1 MSLAERWLGRWFQ
14 PLVDRTVRER
24 LAVIEDDN
32 TFLVGARRLDDSP
45 RDRLNPDRES
55 VLEACL
61 EVWRS
66 DPLARRL
73 VELTSEYVVG
83 GGVDIECVHAPSQDF
98 LRAFWSHRLNRMGI
112 RMVELCDELTR
123 SGNLFLL
130 ISTDRVGMSYLR
142 VVPAADIDR
151 IDAAENDIE
160 QSLAYVDK
168 DGQVYPAYDP
178 AEDGLGEGG
187 TFRPVMLHY
196 AVNRPAGA
204 QWGESDLAPLLIW
217 LRRYAAWLEDRM
229 RLNRFRNAFIYRVKA
244 AFTSEAARRTR
255 QLELAANPPSPGS
268 ILVTDESED
277 WSVISPR
284 LEALDAQTDGLALK
298 KMIAAG
304 AGVPM
309 HFLAEP
315 ESATRTTAEAAGSPT
330 HRKFEQRQRFF
341 LWMLRDLLGVVLQ
354 RRALVDGRVDPR
366 VDITVQGADISAR
379 DNAALAESGGKIG
392 PLFEGLYQAGLIDA
406 REYLRVVYRF
416 VGEKADLD
424 ALMARASLPE
434 DPGKEH
440 EDE

>member
-1 MSLAERWLGRWFQ
+1 MSLTERWLGRWFQ
-14 PLVDRTVRER
+14 PLVERTVRER

-32 TFLVGARRLDDSP
+32 SFLVGVRRLDESP
-45 RDRLNPDRES
+45 RDRLDPDRES

-61 EVWRS
+61 TAWRS

-83 GGVDIECVHAPSQDF
+83 GGVDLECGHALSQDF
-98 LRAFWSHRLNRMGI
+98 LRAFWGHPLNRMPI

-130 ISTDRVGMSYLR
+130 VSTDRVGMSYLR

-151 IDAAENDIE
+151 IESAENDIE
-160 QSLAYVDK
+160 QELAFVDK
-168 DGQVYPAYDP
+168 DGQVYAAYD
-178 AEDGLGEGG
+178 AAGDGLGEQGD
-187 TFRPVMLHY
+187 FSPVMLHY
-196 AVNRPAGA
+196 AINRPAGA
-204 QWGESDLAPLLIW
+204 QWGESDLAPLLVW

-244 AFTSEAARRTR
+244 TFTSEAARRTR

-277 WSVISPR
+277 WSVISPK

-315 ESATRTTAEAAGSPT
+315 EGATRTTAEAAGGPT

-341 LWMLRDLLGVVLQ
+341 LWLLRDLLSVVLQ
-354 RRALVDGRVDPR
+354 RRALVDGRVDPKA
-366 VDITVQGADISAR
+366 TVAVHGADISAR
-379 DNAALAESGGKIG
+379 DNIALAQSGKLIG
-392 PLFEGLYQAGLIDA
+392 GLFENLYQAGLIDA

-416 VGEKADLD
+416 VGEEADLD
-424 ALMARASLPE
+424 VLLAKAN
-434 DPGKEH
+434 K
-440 EDE
+440 

>member
-1 MSLAERWLGRWFQ
+1 MTLAEKWLGRLFQ
-14 PLVDRTVRER
+14 PLVDRTVREK
-24 LAVIEDDN
+24 LAVVEDDN
-32 TFLVGARRLDDSP
+32 SFLIGVRNLDDSP

-61 EVWRS
+61 AVWRT
-66 DPLARRL
+66 DPSARRL

-83 GGVDIECVHAPSQDF
+83 GGVDVACDHQPSQDF
-98 LRAFWSHRLNRMGI
+98 LRAFWTHPLNRMAI

-130 ISTDRVGMSYLR
+130 VSTDRVGMSYLR

-151 IDAAENDIE
+151 IEAAENDIE
-160 QSLAYVDK
+160 QSLSFVDK
-168 DGQVYPAYDP
+168 DGQVYPAYD
-178 AEDGLGEGG
+178 AAGDGLGEGG
-187 TFRPVMLHY
+187 NFAPVMLHY

-277 WSVISPR
+277 WSVISPK

-298 KMIAAG
+298 KMIAAA

-315 ESATRTTAEAAGSPT
+315 EGATRTTAEAAGGPT

-341 LWMLRDLLGVVLQ
+341 LWLLKDLLGVVLQ

-366 VDITVQGADISAR
+366 VAIAVHGADISAR
-379 DNAALAESGGKIG
+379 DNVALADSGGKIG

-416 VGEKADLD
+416 VGEEVDLD
-424 ALMARASLPE
+424 ALLAKAAMPE
-434 DPGKEH
+434 TPGKERDS
-440 EDE
+440 E

>member
-1 MSLAERWLGRWFQ
+1 MTLAEKWLGRLFQ
-14 PLVDRTVRER
+14 PLVDRTVREK
-24 LAVIEDDN
+24 LAVVEDDN
-32 TFLVGARRLDDSP
+32 SFLIGVRNLDDSP

-61 EVWRS
+61 AVWRT
-66 DPLARRL
+66 DPIARRL

-83 GGVDIECVHAPSQDF
+83 GGVDVACDHQPSQDF
-98 LRAFWSHRLNRMGI
+98 LRAFWTHPLNRMAI

-130 ISTDRVGMSYLR
+130 VSTDRVGMSYLR

-151 IDAAENDIE
+151 IEAAENDIE
-160 QSLAYVDK
+160 QSLSFVDK
-168 DGQVYPAYDP
+168 DGQVYPAYD
-178 AEDGLGEGG
+178 AAGDGLGEGG
-187 TFRPVMLHY
+187 NFAPVMLHY

-277 WSVISPR
+277 WSVISPK

-298 KMIAAG
+298 KMIAAA

-315 ESATRTTAEAAGSPT
+315 EGATRTTAEAAGGPT

-341 LWMLRDLLGVVLQ
+341 LWLLKDLLGVVLQ

-366 VDITVQGADISAR
+366 VAIAVHGADISAR
-379 DNAALAESGGKIG
+379 DNVALADSGGKIG

-416 VGEKADLD
+416 VGEEVDLD
-424 ALMARASLPE
+424 ALLAKAAMPE
-434 DPGKEH
+434 TPGKERDS
-440 EDE
+440 E

>member
-1 MSLAERWLGRWFQ
+1 MSLTERWLGRWFQ
-14 PLVDRTVRER
+14 PLVERTVRER

-32 TFLVGARRLDDSP
+32 SFLVGVRRLDESP
-45 RDRLNPDRES
+45 RDRLDPDRES

-61 EVWRS
+61 TAWRS

-83 GGVDIECVHAPSQDF
+83 GGVDLECDHALSQDF
-98 LRAFWSHRLNRMGI
+98 LRAFWGHPLNRMPI

-130 ISTDRVGMSYLR
+130 VSTDRVGMSYLR

-151 IDAAENDIE
+151 IESAENDIE
-160 QSLAYVDK
+160 QELAFVDK
-168 DGQVYPAYDP
+168 DGQVYAAYD
-178 AEDGLGEGG
+178 AAGDGLGEQGD
-187 TFRPVMLHY
+187 FSPVMLHY
-196 AVNRPAGA
+196 AINRPAGA
-204 QWGESDLAPLLIW
+204 QWGESDLAPLLVW

-277 WSVISPR
+277 WSVISPK

-315 ESATRTTAEAAGSPT
+315 EGATRTTAEAAGGPT

-341 LWMLRDLLGVVLQ
+341 LWLLRDLLSVVLQ
-354 RRALVDGRVDPR
+354 RRALVDGRVDPKA
-366 VDITVQGADISAR
+366 TVAVHGADISAR
-379 DNAALAESGGKIG
+379 DNVALAQSGELIG
-392 PLFEGLYQAGLIDA
+392 GLFENLYQAGLIDA

-416 VGEKADLD
+416 VGEEADLD
-424 ALMARASLPE
+424 VLLARAGLPE
-434 DPGKEH
+434 APGKERD
-440 EDE
+440 DE

>member
-14 PLVDRTVRER
+14 PLVERTVRER

-32 TFLVGARRLDDSP
+32 TFLVGTRRLDDSP
-45 RDRLNPDRES
+45 RDRLNPDRET

-61 EVWRS
+61 DAWRS

-83 GGVDIECVHAPSQDF
+83 GGVDIECGHAPSQDF
-98 LRAFWSHRLNRMGI
+98 LRAFWRHPLNRMGI

-151 IDAAENDIE
+151 IDSAENDIE
-160 QSLAYVDK
+160 QSRAFVDK
-168 DGQVYPAYDP
+168 DGQVYPAYDA
-178 AEDGLGEGG
+178 AEDNLGEGG
-187 TFRPVMLHY
+187 TFPPVMLHY
-196 AVNRPAGA
+196 AINRPAGA

-244 AFTSEAARRTR
+244 AFTSETARRTR

-277 WSVISPR
+277 WSVISPK

-341 LWMLRDLLGVVLQ
+341 LWMLKDLLGVVLQ
-354 RRALVDGRVDPR
+354 RRSLADGRVDPR
-366 VDITVQGADISAR
+366 AELTVHGADITAR
-379 DNAALAESGGKIG
+379 DNVDLAESGGKIG

-406 REYLRVVYRF
+406 REYLRMVYRF
-416 VGEKADLD
+416 VGEEVDLD
-424 ALMARASLPE
+424 ALLERAGTPE
-434 DPGKEH
+434 TPGKER
-440 EDE
+440 DRG

>member
-1 MSLAERWLGRWFQ
+1 MSLAERLLGRWFQ

-45 RDRLNPDRES
+45 RDRLNPDRET

-61 EVWRS
+61 DAWRS

-83 GGVDIECVHAPSQDF
+83 GGVDIECGHAPSQAF
-98 LRAFWSHRLNRMGI
+98 LRAFWSHPLNRMAI

-151 IDAAENDIE
+151 IDSAENDIE
-160 QSLAYVDK
+160 QALAFVDK
-168 DGQVYPAYDP
+168 DGQVYPAYD
-178 AEDGLGEGG
+178 AAGDGLGEGG
-187 TFRPVMLHY
+187 TFPPVMLHY

-244 AFTSEAARRTR
+244 AFTSETARRTR

-277 WSVISPR
+277 WSVISPK

-330 HRKFEQRQRFF
+330 HRKFEQRQRF
-341 LWMLRDLLGVVLQ
+341 
-354 RRALVDGRVDPR
+354 
-366 VDITVQGADISAR
+366 S
-379 DNAALAESGGKIG
+379 SGC
-392 PLFEGLYQAGLIDA
+392 
-406 REYLRVVYRF
+406 
-416 VGEKADLD
+416 
-424 ALMARASLPE
+424 
-434 DPGKEH
+434 
-440 EDE
+440 

>member
-1 MSLAERWLGRWFQ
+1 MTLAEKWLGRLFQ
-14 PLVDRTVRER
+14 PLVDRTVREK
-24 LAVIEDDN
+24 LAVVENDN
-32 TFLVGARRLDDSP
+32 SFLVGVRSMDDSP

-61 EVWRS
+61 AAWRT
-66 DPLARRL
+66 DPIARRL

-83 GGVDIECVHAPSQDF
+83 GGVDVACDHQPSQDF
-98 LRAFWSHRLNRMGI
+98 LRAFWAHPLNRMAI

-130 ISTDRVGMSYLR
+130 VSTDRVGMSYLR

-151 IDAAENDIE
+151 IEAAENDIE
-160 QSLAYVDK
+160 QSLAFVDK
-168 DGQVYPAYDP
+168 DGQVYPAYD
-178 AEDGLGEGG
+178 AAGDGLGEGG
-187 TFRPVMLHY
+187 TFAPVMLHY

-277 WSVISPR
+277 WSVISPK

-315 ESATRTTAEAAGSPT
+315 EGATRTTAEAAGGPT

-341 LWMLRDLLGVVLQ
+341 LWLLKDLLGVVLQ

-366 VDITVQGADISAR
+366 APIAVHGADISAR
-379 DNAALAESGGKIG
+379 DNVALADSGGKIG

-416 VGEKADLD
+416 VGEEVDLD
-424 ALMARASLPE
+424 ALLAKAALPE
-434 DPGKEH
+434 TPGKEC
-440 EDE
+440 ESE